1 MSVHSEKCDVNE
13 ERSIH
18 PFIHILPHIGNA
30 ASVCLKRV
38 IGMDASRLVEA

>member
-1 MSVHSEKCDVNE
+1 MNEKEHCIC
-13 ERSIH
+13 SLIL
-18 PFIHILPHIGNA
+18 ILPHIGNA